1 MKFQEKMIP
10 QDLVDQDL
18 CLVLVG
24 LGNPSEMNAWIVMV
38 IIGVEQNG
46 VVDSLNIAVQEC

>member
-1 MKFQEKMIP
+1 M
-10 QDLVDQDL
+10 DQDL